1 MGQIP
6 KMIDNAIREYVA
18 ELSKEI
24 PVQKAI
30 LFGSYARGNYDK
42 DSDVDLA
49 IFSDY
54 FEGTSRIDGIKFL
67 LSRARKYVK
76 MDFQPIPFT
85 YRDYLERD
93 GFAAEVLKEGLEII

>member
-1 MGQIP
+1 MAQIP
-6 KMIDNAIREYVA
+6 ENINNAVREYIS
-18 ELSKEI
+18 ELSNEI

-30 LFGSYARGNYDK
+30 LFGSYANGNYTK

-54 FEGTSRIDGIKFL
+54 FERISRIEGIKFL

-85 YRDYLERD
+85 YRDYIERD
-93 GFAAEVLKEGLEII
+93 GFAAEVLKEGVEIV

>member
-1 MGQIP
+1 MAQIP
-6 KMIDNAIREYVA
+6 ENINNAVKEYIL

-30 LFGSYARGNYDK
+30 LFGSYANGNYTK

-49 IFSDY
+49 IFSNY
-54 FEGTSRIDGIKFL
+54 FERTSRIDGIKFL

-85 YRDYLERD
+85 YRDYIERD
-93 GFAAEVLKEGLEII
+93 GFAAEVLKEGVEIV

>member
-1 MGQIP
+1 MAQIP
-6 KMIDNAIREYVA
+6 EDIDNAVREYVS

-24 PVQKAI
+24 SIQKAV

-67 LSRARKYVK
+67 LARARKYSRL
-76 MDFQPIPFT
+76 DFQPIAFT
-85 YRDYLERD
+85 YRDYIERD
-93 GFAAEVLKEGLEII
+93 GFAAEVLKEGVEIL

>member
-1 MGQIP
+1 MAQIP
-6 KMIDNAIREYVA
+6 ENIDNAVREYIS
-18 ELSKEI
+18 ELRKEI
-24 PVQKAI
+24 PVRKAI
-30 LFGSYARGNYDK
+30 LFGSYASGNYTK

-54 FEGTSRIDGIKFL
+54 FEGTSRVDGIKFL
-67 LSRARKYVK
+67 LSRARKYSQ

-93 GFAAEVLKEGLEII
+93 GFVAEVLKKGVEIV

>member
-1 MGQIP
+1 MAQIP
-6 KMIDNAIREYVA
+6 ENINNVVREYIS

-30 LFGSYARGNYDK
+30 LFGSYANGNYTK

-54 FEGTSRIDGIKFL
+54 FEKTSRIDGIKFL
-67 LSRARKYVK
+67 LSRARKYVR

-85 YRDYLERD
+85 YRDYIERD
-93 GFAAEVLKEGLEII
+93 GFAAEVLKEGIEIV

>member
-1 MGQIP
+1 MAPIP
-6 KMIDNAIREYVA
+6 ESIGNAVREYVS

-30 LFGSYARGNYDK
+30 LFGSYAKGNYTK

-67 LSRARKYVK
+67 LSMARKYIGWTFNQFLLLTGIILNE
-76 MDFQPIPFT
+76 MDLRP
-85 YRDYLERD
+85 
-93 GFAAEVLKEGLEII
+93 K

>member
-1 MGQIP
+1 MAQIP
-6 KMIDNAIREYVA
+6 ENINNAVREYIS

-30 LFGSYARGNYDK
+30 LFGSYANGNYTK

-54 FEGTSRIDGIKFL
+54 FEGRSRIDGIKFL
-67 LSRARKYVK
+67 LSRARKYAK

-85 YRDYLERD
+85 YRDYIESD
-93 GFAAEVLKEGLEII
+93 GFAAEVLKEGVEIV

>member
-1 MGQIP
+1 MAQIP
-6 KMIDNAIREYVA
+6 ENINNAVREYIL

-24 PVQKAI
+24 PVQKAV
-30 LFGSYARGNYDK
+30 LFGSYANGNFTK

-54 FEGTSRIDGIKFL
+54 FEGRSRIDGIKFL
-67 LSRARKYVK
+67 LSRARKYIK

-85 YRDYLERD
+85 YRDYIERD
-93 GFAAEVLKEGLEII
+93 GFAAEVLKEGVEIV

>member
-1 MGQIP
+1 MAQIP
-6 KMIDNAIREYVA
+6 ENINNAVREYIS

-30 LFGSYARGNYDK
+30 LFGSYANGNFTK

-54 FEGTSRIDGIKFL
+54 FERTSRVDGIKFL

-85 YRDYLERD
+85 YRDYIERD
-93 GFAAEVLKEGLEII
+93 GFAAEVLKEGVEIV

>member
-1 MGQIP
+1 MAQIP
-6 KMIDNAIREYVA
+6 ENINNAVKEYIM

-30 LFGSYARGNYDK
+30 LFGSYANGNFTK

-67 LSRARKYVK
+67 LSRARKYIR

-85 YRDYLERD
+85 YRDYIERD
-93 GFAAEVLKEGLEII
+93 GFAAEVLKEGVEIV

>member
-1 MGQIP
+1 MAQIP
-6 KMIDNAIREYVA
+6 ENINNAIREYIS
-18 ELSKEI
+18 ELNKEI

-30 LFGSYARGNYDK
+30 LFGSYANGNYTK

-67 LSRARKYVK
+67 LSRARKYIR

-85 YRDYLERD
+85 YRDYVERD
-93 GFAAEVLKEGLEII
+93 GFAAEVLKEGLEIV